1 MLIEVTRLSG
11 GLPVADV
18 CVVGSGPAG
27 LALAEALGQT
37 GRSVLVLESGGLLPD
52 AFAQSLNQGTVAGAP
67 YSGLANTRFR
77 QVGGTAKVWNTPVAG
92 QAGAKYVPLDPGDF
106 APSSGAPWSGWPF
119 GLAELTP
126 YYERAQQVCGLGP
139 FRYEAAHW
147 ASADRPLLATGSGP
161 LYSGIYQFGTSRALI
176 DRITGLLE
184 ARDNVLL
191 CPGATVVALT
201 PRADGSGVAAVA
213 VAAPDG
219 GRAEIPARQ
228 VVLAGGAVENARLL
242 LFHRAHFPRMDQGDW
257 LGRCFMEHPRDYSLS
272 LELPSPDAV
281 ASLRFYDLHQAA
293 DGSFIAGRLGVE
305 SEALGAADLPAAA
318 ITLLPE
324 WRPAGRG
331 LWSRLL
337 GRTPAIPA
345 SGRYG
350 WSQTSGAV
358 GDRCRLVVN
367 LEQRPRRLN
376 RIVLEDARDPLGVPR
391 PRLELTWSPE
401 EQHALDALRRRLAD
415 WFGQI
420 GLGRLAYRPGVMP
433 DLNAHHHAGT
443 TRMHEDPRGG
453 VVDPDLRVHG
463 VDNLFAAGGSVFP
476 SAGWANPVLTIVALS
491 LRLSDHLQRVV

>member
-11 GLPVADV
+11 GLPVLDV

-27 LALAEALGQT
+27 LALAEELGDA

-77 QVGGTAKVWNTPVAG
+77 QVGGTARVWNTPVAG
-92 QAGAKYVPLDPGDF
+92 RAGAKYVPLDPGDF
-106 APSSGAPWSGWPF
+106 TASSDAPWSGWPF

-126 YYERAQQVCGLGP
+126 YYERAQRVCGLGP
-139 FRYEAAHW
+139 FCYEASHW
-147 ASADRPLLATGSGP
+147 AAADRPLLPLGSSP
-161 LYSGIYQFGTSRALI
+161 LRSGIYQFGTGRALI
-176 DRITGLLE
+176 DRVSEWLVV
-184 ARDNVLL
+184 RDNVLL

-201 PRADGSGVAAVA
+201 PRADRSGVAAV
-213 VAAPDG
+213 VAAGPDG
-219 GRAEIPARQ
+219 GRVEISARQ

-242 LFHRAHFPRMDQGDW
+242 LLHREHFPRLDQGDW

-272 LELPSPDAV
+272 LALPSPDRV
-281 ASLRFYDLHQAA
+281 TSLRFYDLHQAA
-293 DGSFIAGRLGVE
+293 DGTFIAGRLGVAP
-305 SEALGAADLPAAA
+305 EAPGTADLPAAA

-324 WRPAGRG
+324 WQPAPRG
-331 LWSRLL
+331 LWSRLR
-337 GRTPAIPA
+337 GRTRPIPA

-350 WSQTSGAV
+350 WSETRGAV
-358 GDRCRLVVN
+358 CDRCRLVVN

-376 RIVLEDARDPLGVPR
+376 RIVLEDSRDPLGVPR
-391 PRLELTWSPE
+391 PRLELAWTAE
-401 EQHALDALRRRLAD
+401 EQEALDGLRRRLAD
-415 WFGQI
+415 WFAEI
-420 GLGRLAYRPGVMP
+420 GLGRLGYRPGVVP

-463 VDNLFAAGGSVFP
+463 VDNLFVAGGSVFP
-476 SAGWANPVLTIVALS
+476 RAGWANPVLTIVALS
-491 LRLSDHLQRVV
+491 LRLSDHLRRVV